1 MGLFFSLVMPV
12 TRKNK
17 RKVAKKPAAGE
28 TSLFVSTPKSS
39 GIGRSLPPQR
49 DLTRFVRWP
58 KYVRLKRQKRVLL
71 QRLKVPPS
79 VNQFRRTLD
88 KNTATQLFKLLD
100 KHAPETK
107 AEKKNRL
114 LAAAKAKADGA
125 KAEET
130 QKPNT
135 VKYGIKHITALI
147 EQKKATL
154 VLIAHDVDPLEIVIW
169 LPALCRKMQVPYAM
183 SRERPVSVKLLA
195 RRPPLLLLSPPSRRT
210 PRLTSPRL
218 LIPSRPTSWIVTTSS
233 DANGVEVAWAKS
245 PTPAFSRSKR
255 LLPKRLF
262 PDRLLKLSL
271 LIIHSA

>member
-1 MGLFFSLVMPV
+1 MPV
-12 TRKNK
+12 TRKSNK
-17 RKVAKKPAAGE
+17 KKVAKKDDAQ
-28 TSLFVSTPKSS
+28 TSLFQSTPKNF
-39 GIGRSLPPQR
+39 GIGKALPPKR

-58 KYVRLKRQKRVLL
+58 KYVRLQRQKRVLL

-169 LPALCRKMQVPYAM
+169 LPALCRKMGVPYAIVKGKARLGKVVGKKTATALALTTVNKDDRAEFSKLVETIKTNFLDRYDELRRQWGGGRM
-183 SRERPVSVKLLA
+183 GLKSNARKLKKERA
-195 RRPPLLLLSPPSRRT
+195 IAQET
-210 PRLTSPRL
+210 
-218 LIPSRPTSWIVTTSS
+218 
-233 DANGVEVAWAKS
+233 
-245 PTPAFSRSKR
+245 
-255 LLPKRLF
+255 LPGG
-262 PDRLLKLSL
+262 
-271 LIIHSA
+271 AQ

>member
-58 KYVRLKRQKRVLL
+58 KYVRLQRQKRVLL

-88 KNTATQLFKLLD
+88 KNTATQLFKILD

-107 AEKKNRL
+107 AES
-114 LAAAKAKADGA
+114 A

-135 VKYGIKHITALI
+135 VKYGIKHITALT

-169 LPALCRKMQVPYAM
+169 LPALCRKMGVPYAI
-183 SRERPVSVKLLA
+183 VKGKARLGQVVHKKTATALAFTTVNKDDRAEFSKVVDTIKSNFLDRYDELRRQWGGGRMGAKSNA
-195 RRPPLLLLSPPSRRT
+195 RRL
-210 PRLTSPRL
+210 
-218 LIPSRPTSWIVTTSS
+218 
-233 DANGVEVAWAKS
+233 
-245 PTPAFSRSKR
+245 KR
-255 LLPKRLF
+255 EKAIAQETLPGG
-262 PDRLLKLSL
+262 
-271 LIIHSA
+271 AQ

>member
-58 KYVRLKRQKRVLL
+58 KYVRLQRQKRVLL

-169 LPALCRKMQVPYAM
+169 LPALCRKMQVPYAI
-183 SRERPVSVKLLA
+183 VKGKARLGQVVGKKTATALA
-195 RRPPLLLLSPPSRRT
+195 FTTVEKDSKADF
-210 PRLTSPRL
+210 PRL

-233 DANGVEVAWAKS
+233 
-245 PTPAFSRSKR
+245 
-255 LLPKRLF
+255 
-262 PDRLLKLSL
+262 
-271 LIIHSA
+271 